1 MEAVLGEGTMSV
13 RPTSQ
18 PAQQDAR
25 PRERG
30 HAALLVTFLVAGVI
44 TVAWVAGLFL
54 GIRWLLTAIF

>member
-13 RPTSQ
+13 RFTSR
-18 PAQQDAR
+18 PLQQDAR

-30 HAALLVTFLVAGVI
+30 HAALLLTFVVAGVI

-54 GIRWLLTAIF
+54 GIRGLLTAIF